1 MAMGKAGYG
10 QDTGQARRFM
20 SDDGSPT
27 YPMSGISYMG
37 GKSKIKKYPET
48 KGRKYSKGKRMKVG
62 SY

>member
-10 QDTGQARRFM
+10 QNTGQAKRFM
-20 SDDGSPT
+20 SDDGYPV
-27 YPMSGISYMG
+27 YPMSGKSYMG
-37 GKSKIKKYPET
+37 GKSKTKMYPET